1 MKGKQGFTLIELMI
15 VIIVIAVLAAIAIPS
30 YQSYVTKSK
39 IKEAQSN
46 LIALSLSAESAYQR
60 TLSFPVADLSNTSAI
75 TNNDVFK
82 TWNPSSSAFS
92 YEYKSEDGSTY
103 TLTAKGNDPKLQGC
117 QLILK
122 NQGTR
127 SISGCLSTS
136 EWVN

>member
-15 VIIVIAVLAAIAIPS
+15 VIIVIAALAAIAIPS

-75 TNNDVFK
+75 TSNDVFK